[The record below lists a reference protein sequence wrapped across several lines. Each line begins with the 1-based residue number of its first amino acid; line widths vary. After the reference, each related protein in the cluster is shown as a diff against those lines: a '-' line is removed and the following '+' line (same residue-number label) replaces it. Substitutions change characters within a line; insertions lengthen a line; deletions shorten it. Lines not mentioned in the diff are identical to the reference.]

1 MRTAAHW
8 FSTPF
13 RADAAL
19 PRVLNFNLERLKR
32 KQMESEIEYLHNEVQ
47 RLTKELDEANAT
59 ISSLSRVREGDT
71 NLLFTRWSHA
81 HSIDG
86 SNEAG
91 APRATT
97 ARATVCPGRS

>member
-8 FSTPF
+8 PSTPF
-13 RADAAL
+13 RAGAAL

-59 ISSLSRVREGDT
+59 IISLFRVR
-71 NLLFTRWSHA
+71 
-81 HSIDG
+81 
-86 SNEAG
+86 
-91 APRATT
+91 
-97 ARATVCPGRS
+97 GRH